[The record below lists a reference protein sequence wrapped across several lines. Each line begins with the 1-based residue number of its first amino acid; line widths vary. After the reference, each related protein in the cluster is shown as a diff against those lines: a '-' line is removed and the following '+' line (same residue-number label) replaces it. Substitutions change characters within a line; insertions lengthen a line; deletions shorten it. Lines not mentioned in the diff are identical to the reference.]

1 MPEATMIILDNSDY
15 SINGDYQ
22 PTRWLSQLDAAGLLI
37 QAKLE
42 QNHQNCMGIALS
54 GGKHVEIVCTP
65 SNDIT
70 KVTSFLYG
78 IKQHG
83 KQQLSVVLIF
93 IFRHYRHQPWL
104 SNIEA
109 TKCSLR
115 ESFALWHQLSTTIR
129 RNSSLSV
136 KNLKKITSPLI

>member
-1 MPEATMIILDNSDY
+1 MPEATIIILDNSDY

-22 PTRWLSQLDAAGLLI
+22 PTRWLSQIDAAGLLI

-42 QNHQNCMGIALS
+42 QHHENCMGIALS
-54 GGKHVEIVCTP
+54 GGKHAEIICTP

-83 KQQLSVVLIF
+83 KQQLSVVTNPLHRLF
-93 IFRHYRHQPWL
+93 KL
-104 SNIEA
+104 
-109 TKCSLR
+109 
-115 ESFALWHQLSTTIR
+115 QL
-129 RNSSLSV
+129 
-136 KNLKKITSPLI
+136 